1 MVLVLVL
8 MRMRSHRDPDQIDK
22 DVEEQDSHQNIHD
35 KDTTE
40 LAFISAIG
48 QKVNDRRRLT

>member
-8 MRMRSHRDPDQIDK
+8 MRMRSHRDPDQIGK
-22 DVEEQDSHQNIHD
+22 DVEEQNSHQNSD

-40 LAFISAIG
+40 L
-48 QKVNDRRRLT
+48 L